1 MFTLVSNDPGGDVV
15 LSLRPGPGC
24 PRRGTHTHGD
34 GGALP
39 DRPRW
44 PLCSRG
50 WYVEGRLTHPT
61 PSSAPSSSPASCLL
75 PHAVGRRGPGSSKRT
90 LASLPQRGSRETPSR
105 RLGGRGRGE
114 GVLCLSASSRALG
127 GSPPG
132 VLGVFLQLQ
141 EAKLWLRFP
150 FPASPW
156 DPHCGGMCPRE
167 HLSRRGKEGRAVV
180 VILTGFHG
188 ELTLAQR
195 TR

>member
-61 PSSAPSSSPASCLL
+61 PSSAPSSSPASCLTLWAGEVLGAASALSPRCLSVGLARL
-75 PHAVGRRGPGSSKRT
+75 P
-90 LASLPQRGSRETPSR
+90 
-105 RLGGRGRGE
+105 LGDWGE
-114 GVLCLSASSRALG
+114 GGGEKASCA
-127 GSPPG
+127 
-132 VLGVFLQLQ
+132 
-141 EAKLWLRFP
+141 
-150 FPASPW
+150 
-156 DPHCGGMCPRE
+156 
-167 HLSRRGKEGRAVV
+167 
-180 VILTGFHG
+180 
-188 ELTLAQR
+188 
-195 TR
+195 